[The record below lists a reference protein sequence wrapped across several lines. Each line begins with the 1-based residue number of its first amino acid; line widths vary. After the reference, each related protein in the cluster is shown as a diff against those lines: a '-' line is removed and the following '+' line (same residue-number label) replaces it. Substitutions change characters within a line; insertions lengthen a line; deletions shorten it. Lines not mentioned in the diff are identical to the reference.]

1 MYFSVNIACNQPIKL
16 FFKVIFSFWIYP
28 YIGFIAWKDEIV
40 LCVRCI
46 FRFHRISSHW
56 ELNYRMEIHF
66 TNTSSFSYC
75 QLQCTAPSFVIN
87 TIIIYQFRQGKIGHH
102 SLNGA
107 ICELCFNKKAFVVC
121 AHTNEI
127 DEKHKSESSLERR
140 NPHHASHNSPTQIF
154 GIMCQVFLFFLL
166 IPTERK
172 SENNEKYGWIAWPS
186 IIKEITKKIRFNG
199 WIMVLKMNKRIE
211 IYEDEKERMPTEK
224 VK

>member
-154 GIMCQVFLFFLL
+154 GIMCQVFLFFCLFQ
-166 IPTERK
+166 RK
-172 SENNEKYGWIAWPS
+172 G
-186 IIKEITKKIRFNG
+186 
-199 WIMVLKMNKRIE
+199 
-211 IYEDEKERMPTEK
+211 K
-224 VK
+224 VKIMKNMAELRDLRS